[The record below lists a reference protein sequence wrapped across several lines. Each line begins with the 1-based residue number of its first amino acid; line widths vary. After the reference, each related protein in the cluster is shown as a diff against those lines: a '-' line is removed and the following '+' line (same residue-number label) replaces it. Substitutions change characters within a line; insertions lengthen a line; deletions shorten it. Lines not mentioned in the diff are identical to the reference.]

1 MLANNNQTAV
11 NRIYHRMLS
20 QNKVRNRVVILAII
34 LTTFM
39 FTAVFTL
46 GFSMAKNINQM
57 QLRLQGTKS
66 SIYLANPTADQ
77 MDAIKDCKYVHAVGV
92 QIDAEVMSSRDEKY
106 NIPLRYYDTTEFNKN
121 FEPAIAHINGSYPK
135 EENEVMLSKKALS
148 ALGIEKPVI
157 NQTVTMYLDGQPVTF
172 ILSGWFT
179 SFNKSNLCLVS
190 KEYIEKQGYTVE
202 QNGRASISAKEGKQD
217 DLREKLAAS
226 VWIRDGQKLDVNYD
240 VQEENSG
247 NRIVTAISILL
258 IALMIVLS
266 GYLLIYN
273 VMYISVT
280 KDIRFYGMLKTIGT
294 SPSQIRIIVK
304 RQARH
309 LAVLGIPIGV
319 CIGAVVSFG
328 VVPLAMRMMEI
339 DRDDALSSA
348 VSFNPFIY
356 IFSVLFAF
364 ATVSISAR
372 KPAKL
377 AGKVSAI
384 DAMKY
389 NGNISSKRYKTT
401 SGGKIYRMAW
411 RNVFREKKRSVLV
424 FASMFM
430 GTMTFLCVNTF
441 VDCLDAD
448 SYIEHYLHDDYV
460 LYGGE
465 IEQEYENQKIVTME
479 DIAEEMRSIDG
490 MGTVNTNRSATVV
503 LPFDAKLYEP
513 FLGLREDADE
523 MADFYLNPKSEDA
536 KYAAPLIAVNTGMIR
551 EYNKSARQKIDIDAF
566 ERGDVCLIGYLDT
579 VEQSEQMFG
588 KELVLLNDETGKE
601 KTITVGAALRGTE
614 DEAIT
619 AGYYWSMMGAPE
631 AIVVSDAFMDELFP
645 DAGVNCIIANAKSG
659 REKDVT
665 PLVQRLVKENSTID
679 GSDIRSVESAAFK
692 KSMLS
697 LEILGGGISLIL
709 ILIGFV
715 NYVNVMITGVY
726 TRKTELAVMESV
738 GMTKKQIRKMLMYEG
753 MFYGIITIVLITT
766 LGSVM
771 MYGSG
776 RLCMKI
782 ADYAIFHYPAGLLA
796 GVSGVLF
803 VICIAVPAFVFKTI
817 ANDTV
822 TQRLRAV
829 A

>member
-11 NRIYHRMLS
+11 DRIYRRMLS

-46 GFSMAKNINQM
+46 GFSMAKNMNQL
-57 QLRLQGTKS
+57 QLRLQGTKA
-66 SIYLANPTADQ
+66 SIYLANPTIEQLDI
-77 MDAIKDCKYVHAVGV
+77 IKNCKYLHAAGV
-92 QIDAEVMSSRDEKY
+92 QIDAEVMTSQDEKY
-106 NIPLRYYDTTEFNKN
+106 NIPLRYYDNAEFKKN
-121 FEPAIAHINGSYPK
+121 FEPAITDINGSYPK
-135 EENEVMLSKKALS
+135 AANEVMLSKKAL
-148 ALGIEKPVI
+148 LGIGIDKPVL
-157 NQTVTMYLDGQPVTF
+157 NQTVTMYLEGQPVEF

-190 KEYIEKQGYTVE
+190 KDYIEKQGYTME
-202 QNGRASISAKEGKQD
+202 TNGRVSMSSKEGRQEN
-217 DLREKLAAS
+217 LREELEDK
-226 VWIRDGQKLDVNYD
+226 VQFHDEQTFDVNYD
-240 VQEENSG
+240 VQQENNG
-247 NRIVTAISILL
+247 NRIVIAISIFL

-309 LAVLGIPIGV
+309 LAMIGIPIGV
-319 CIGAVVSFG
+319 CLGTAVSFG

-339 DRDDALSSA
+339 DREDALSSA

-356 IFSVLFAF
+356 LFAVLFAF

-389 NGNISSKRYKTT
+389 IGNSNSKRYKTT
-401 SGGKIYRMAW
+401 SGGKLSRMAW
-411 RNVFREKKRSVLV
+411 RNVFREKKRSILV

-430 GTMTFLCVNTF
+430 GTITFLCANTF

-448 SYIEHYLHDDYV
+448 SFIAHYLHDDYV

-465 IEQEYENQKIVTME
+465 SEQEYANQKVVTMV
-479 DIAEEMRSIDG
+479 DIAEEMRAIDG
-490 MGTVNTNRSATVV
+490 MGEVYTNRSAHVI

-513 FLGLREDADE
+513 FLELNEDPEE
-523 MADFYLNPKSEDA
+523 MAAFYSNPKSEDA
-536 KYAAPLIAVNTGMIR
+536 RYAAPLIAVNTGMIR

-566 ERGDVCLIGYLDT
+566 ERGEVCLIGYLNT

-601 KTITVGAALRGTE
+601 KTITIGAALLSNE

-619 AGYYWSMMGAPE
+619 AGYYWSLMGAPE
-631 AIVVSDAFMDELFP
+631 AIIVSDTFMDQLFP
-645 DAGVNCIIANAKSG
+645 DADVDCIIANAKPG
-659 REKDVT
+659 CEKDVT
-665 PLVQRLVKENSTID
+665 PFVERIVKENSSID
-679 GSDIRSVESAAFK
+679 GSDIRSVESAAIK

-697 LEILGGGISLIL
+697 LGILGGGISLIL
-709 ILIGFV
+709 ILIGIV

-753 MFYGIITIVLITT
+753 MFYGIITIGLIAT
-766 LGSVM
+766 LGSAM
-771 MYGSG
+771 MYGTG
-776 RLCMKI
+776 RLCLKI
-782 ADYAIFHYPAGLLA
+782 ADYAIFHYPAGLLVGVA
-796 GVSGVLF
+796 GVVF
-803 VICIAVPAFVFKTI
+803 VICIVVPALVFKSI
-817 ANDTV
+817 AKDTV
-822 TQRLRAV
+822 TERLRAV